1 MDKDD
6 ENYDLMVQERKAYM
20 EVLHQEAAE
29 NSVKINAWEEE
40 EIEMAFE
47 HAFCKG
53 YIAAIHHRRR
63 EDLN

>member
-6 ENYDLMVQERKAYM
+6 ENYELMCQERKAYM
-20 EVLHQEAAE
+20 EILHQEAAE
-29 NSVKINAWEEE
+29 NAVKITAWEEE

-53 YIAAIHHRRR
+53 YIAAIHRRR
-63 EDLN
+63 QEELN